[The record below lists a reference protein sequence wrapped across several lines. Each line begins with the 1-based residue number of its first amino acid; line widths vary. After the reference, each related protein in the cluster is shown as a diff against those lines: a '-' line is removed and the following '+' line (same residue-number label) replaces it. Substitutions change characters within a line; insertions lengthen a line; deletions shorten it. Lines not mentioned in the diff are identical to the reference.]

1 MLGKNNSDARPR
13 AKTCL
18 KWVRDEQR
26 FWIFEHFC
34 KIRMENWAAQ
44 EPFLN
49 DKRTTDSI
57 LKASVSVLSE
67 DF

>member
-1 MLGKNNSDARPR
+1 MGSATAVLAAVRLITEMLRKNNSDARPR

-34 KIRMENWAAQ
+34 KIRMEN
-44 EPFLN
+44 
-49 DKRTTDSI
+49 
-57 LKASVSVLSE
+57 
-67 DF
+67 